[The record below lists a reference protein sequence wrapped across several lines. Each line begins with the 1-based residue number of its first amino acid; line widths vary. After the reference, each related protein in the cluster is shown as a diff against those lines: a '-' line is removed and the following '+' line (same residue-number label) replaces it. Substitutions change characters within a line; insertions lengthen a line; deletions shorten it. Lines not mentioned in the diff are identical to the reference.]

1 MDFSYLGREASRI
14 RSRIKTCTICV
25 REHVVETSYNSSSI
39 PAEGPTKSRGVIEH
53 FYNQN
58 KKRQSMKIKK
68 YDITA

>member
-25 REHVVETSYNSSSI
+25 REHVVETNYNNSSI
-39 PAEGPTKSRGVIEH
+39 PAEGLTKSRGVKEH

-58 KKRQSMKIKK
+58 KKDS
-68 YDITA
+68 